1 MSATPGVPYG
11 APYGVEPGPLAL
23 AHRGGG
29 GLAPENT
36 LAAFSLAA
44 ALGVRYLETD
54 VRLTADGRPVCL
66 HDATLDRT
74 TDGRG
79 RARDRTLEQVRRL
92 RVGDGGLVP
101 TLDEV
106 LDRFPGCRFAVDV
119 KDRAAVGPLV
129 EAVRR
134 AAAAERVCVAGAWD
148 GWLAQVRTDLPG
160 VRTALGWRALAALV
174 TAARTGVRPPRAVA
188 TGEFAHV
195 PWALVRRPTVL
206 TRLVD
211 MAAVLDVRVA
221 VWTVDD
227 APTMRHLLDAGV
239 GAVVTDRP
247 DVLREVLLSRGEWV
261 APPPPGPGRP
271 RVRRAAAGG

>member
-1 MSATPGVPYG
+1 MSTSTGRSG
-11 APYGVEPGPLAL
+11 APYGDEPGPLAL
-23 AHRGGG
+23 AHRGGA

-36 LAAFSLAA
+36 YAAFALAA

-54 VRLTADGRPVCL
+54 VRLTADGRLLCL
-66 HDATLDRT
+66 HDARLDRT

-79 RARDRTLEQVRRL
+79 RARDRTLEEVRRL
-92 RVGDGGLVP
+92 RVTGGGLVP

-106 LDRFPGCRFAVDV
+106 LDAFPGSRIAVDV

-129 EAVRR
+129 EAVAR
-134 AAAAERVCVAGAWD
+134 AGAAERVCVAGAWD
-148 GWLAQVRTDLPG
+148 GWLAQVRADLPG

-174 TAARTGVRPPRAVA
+174 TAARTGVRPHRTVA

-195 PWALVRRPTVL
+195 PWALVRRPAVL
-206 TRLVD
+206 TRLVG
-211 MAAVLDVRVA
+211 MADGLGVRVA

-261 APPPPGPGRP
+261 VPAPGPARP